1 MRLNINNKL
10 KYVSLPLLL
19 SCLTNSLCAQ
29 EEYNK
34 WSAFMDVEGKLG
46 TKRHLGEL
54 DFFIP
59 ILQNDNTLLFTDIR
73 YKMDNQQ
80 SHEGNFGLGLRHILP
95 SDWIVGG
102 YGYYDRRKSSYD
114 NIFKQVTLG
123 VEMLSNDWDFRAN
136 AYLPTGKDVYEVD
149 SFNTA
154 EISGTTITFR
164 GGEEHSMKGYDAEIG
179 WRVPLFDE
187 QESHQVRLY
196 AGGYRFYKD
205 GLESIEGPRGR
216 VELSFDEVPFL
227 WEGARFTLGAET
239 QRDDVRGRQ
248 SFANFKLRIPF
259 STSSMDK
266 KSKLNAI
273 EKRMT
278 TPIVRDVDIVSQAGT
293 FGSPEIVSAAQNG
306 FTVLDMT
313 TIPTAAV
320 LNTALSGVGA
330 TTVIASGNYDV
341 SSQIIVQSG
350 QTLIGGGSMEVVS
363 PSGRS
368 AVVNLPT
375 LTLKSSS
382 SLTGSLVNLSDNSTL
397 KGANLHHVRQPVSS
411 ATAISIQG
419 KTGVVL
425 ENNTIYADG
434 TSYGI
439 YIIDAYNSQD
449 VVIRGNT
456 ITGTTDNTHA
466 AIGIRAIQAT
476 NLTVANNHF
485 RMLNGMDLYT
495 IRADSTTSF
504 NSASI
509 NNKATNSECLI
520 ESTPIG
526 SVGFTNISCP

>member
-1 MRLNINNKL
+1 MRKNNSL
-10 KYVSLPLLL
+10 KYVAVSLLL
-19 SCLTNSLCAQ
+19 GCLVQAIQ
-29 EEYNK
+29 AKEDEDK
-34 WSAFMDVEGKLG
+34 WTAFVDVEGKMG
-46 TKRHLGEL
+46 SKRHLGEM

-59 ILQNDNTLLFTDIR
+59 LLQNSDSLFYTDIR
-73 YKMDNQQ
+73 YRADN
-80 SHEGNFGLGLRHILP
+80 SSSREGNFGLGIRHILP
-95 SDWIVGG
+95 SDWIIGG
-102 YGYYDRRKSSYD
+102 YGYYDRRKSPYD
-114 NIFKQVTLG
+114 NMFKQVTLG
-123 VEMLSNDWDFRAN
+123 VELLSNDWDFRAN

-313 TIPTAAV
+313 TIPTAAA

-341 SSQIIVQSG
+341 SSQIRVQPG

-382 SLTGSLVNLSDNSTL
+382 SLTGSLLTLSDNSTL
-397 KGANLHHVRQPVSS
+397 KGANLHHVRQPLATS

-434 TSYGI
+434 TSNGI

-466 AIGIRAIQAT
+466 AVGIRAIQAS
-476 NLTVANNHF
+476 NLTVADNDF
-485 RMLNGMDLYT
+485 RMLNGKDLYT

-509 NNKATNSECLI
+509 NNRATNSECLI
-520 ESTPIG
+520 ESTPTG